1 MSAEFNLIKQY
12 FTRNTTQTDLG
23 VGDDAALIKISAGHQ
38 LAVSSDMSVEGTHFF
53 QNAAPYDI
61 GWKSLAVN
69 ISDMAA
75 MGARPKW
82 ATLSISL
89 PEINA
94 DWLSA
99 FSAGFFACANAFNID
114 LIGGDTTRGSLNISV
129 TILGEVVTGKALTR
143 SAAQS
148 GDDIWVSGHLGHAAI
163 GLAHLQQKI
172 ALDDKSREIALSAL
186 HQPQPRVSVGLA
198 LRDIANSCID
208 ISDGLLADLSHILK
222 ASSFHLDRMDLVK
235 SDLMGA
241 TLVLENIPC
250 FAILKNQLQESSIQ
264 RAILTGGDDYE
275 LCFTAATKQ
284 REAIAAVAASLNVSL
299 TRIGETNATGKLT
312 VQFAQQ
318 NLNMTAL
325 GYDHFA

>member
-12 FTRNTTQTDLG
+12 FTRPTAHTDLG
-23 VGDDAALIKISAGHQ
+23 IGDDAALIQTSAGHQ
-38 LAVSSDMSVEGTHFF
+38 LAISSDMSVVGTHFF
-53 QNAAPYDI
+53 EDAAPYDI

-75 MGARPKW
+75 MGAKPRW
-82 ATLSISL
+82 ATLSIAL
-89 PEINA
+89 PDINT

-99 FSAGFFACANAFNID
+99 FSAGFFSCANASNVD
-114 LIGGDTTRGSLNISV
+114 LIGGDTTRGPLNISV
-129 TILGEVVTGKALTR
+129 TILGEVPIGKALKR
-143 SAAQS
+143 SDAQV
-148 GDDIWVSGHLGHAAI
+148 GDDIWVSGYLGHAAL

-172 ALDDKSREIALSAL
+172 VLDGDTRDFALSAL

-198 LRDIANSCID
+198 LRELAHSCID
-208 ISDGLLADLSHILK
+208 VSDGLLADLSHILK
-222 ASSFHLDRMDLVK
+222 ASSSNLNDAVLI
-235 SDLMGA
+235 GA
-241 TLVLENIPC
+241 TLQLEKMPC
-250 FAILKNQLQESSIQ
+250 LSALKNRLQESTIQ
-264 RAILTGGDDYE
+264 QAILTGGDDYE
-275 LCFTAATKQ
+275 LCFTASQKH
-284 REAIAAVAASLNVSL
+284 RETITILAESLNVNL